1 LIVQTQQGNQSKTV
15 DSQEINQTNPSRI
28 QEAEYSFPYHY
39 LPTIT
44 EAGFRQHQYWS
55 WGYRYLGRLKVVF
68 DLLGRI
74 EFNSLLDIG
83 CGDGRF
89 LYEIRKAYGDIE
101 LSGIDYSKKALSLA
115 KQMNPELEFKQRDIL
130 VSPLKSQW
138 DVITL
143 LEVIEHIP
151 PQLLPDFI
159 KAASGMLRPGGTLI
173 ITVPHLNEKL
183 ISKHYQH
190 FDPKKIRALLP
201 PDLEE
206 SECFLFDRISLLMKI
221 FLKLMGGSGMF
232 YIVSH
237 QGLNNLFYN
246 HYVQKCLYS
255 KRKKHSKKIAFMAR
269 KKICMDQQ
277 PPQGVS

>member
-1 LIVQTQQGNQSKTV
+1 M
-15 DSQEINQTNPSRI
+15 DSQEINQTNPSKTQEI
-28 QEAEYSFPYHY
+28 QYNFPYHY

-44 EAGFRQHQYWS
+44 GEEFKQHQYWS

-68 DLLGRI
+68 NLLSRI

-101 LSGIDYSKKALSLA
+101 LTGIDSSEKALSLA
-115 KQMNPELEFKQRDIL
+115 KQMNPELEFKQRDIQ
-130 VSPLKSQW
+130 VSPLNSQW

-151 PQLLPDFI
+151 PQSLPDFM
-159 KAASGMLRPGGTLI
+159 KAASRMLRPGGTLI
-173 ITVPHLNEKL
+173 ITAPHLNEKL

-190 FDPKKIRALLP
+190 FDAEKIRALLP

-221 FLKLMGGSGMF
+221 FLKLMGGSGM
-232 YIVSH
+232 YYLITC
-237 QGLNNLFYN
+237 QGLNNLLYS
-246 HYVQKCLYS
+246 YYLKTCLYGAE
-255 KRKKHSKKIAFMAR
+255 KKHSKKIAFMAR
-269 KKICMDQQ
+269 KKFCMDQQ
-277 PPQGVS
+277 PPQE